1 MKEHLL
7 TGQDALDK
15 TEIQAL
21 VNKQIERKLVGR
33 IILKPGMKL
42 FQLNPNDLMI
52 TTVTEFEDQTAK
64 FQTQRK
70 MPKGYMQITPSIEPN
85 VKRFNLVDGYLYVV
99 ALNAQNARRKFLKML
114 SR

>member
-7 TGQDALDK
+7 TGQDALNK
-15 TEIQAL
+15 TEIVAL

-33 IILKPGMKL
+33 IQLKPGMKL
-42 FQLNPNDLMI
+42 FQLSPDDLMI
-52 TTVTEFEDQTAK
+52 TKVTDFEDQTAK
-64 FQTQRK
+64 FQTPPK
-70 MPKGYMQITPSIEPN
+70 APKGYMKLTPSIEPN